1 MATPVDWSQR
11 SGFLWFMLYAALWDT
26 PGDEKRART
35 FLEQPKILRLIEECG
50 RPEDVSLIGM
60 DKVTSE
66 PMGPIW
72 ARLDRYDQI
81 NWLRM
86 SLFLHWNRCA
96 EAMLGQGSGLVFVE

>member
-1 MATPVDWSQR
+1 
-11 SGFLWFMLYAALWDT
+11 
-26 PGDEKRART
+26 
-35 FLEQPKILRLIEECG
+35 
-50 RPEDVSLIGM
+50 M

-96 EAMLGQGSGLVFVE
+96 EAMLGQGSGLFLLSRFIETVENRVSGLRLGVKPQNQPAIALYRNLVTKPIRLELADIHK